1 MWGGTLK
8 GVVRFIFSKIA
19 WLTDIWDKI
28 GAGGY
33 WNSCFSRHLIDWE
46 LGAAETFLLRL

>member
-28 GAGGY
+28 GAGGC